1 MRDIT
6 IGQYYPTDSVIH
18 RLDPRVKL
26 LGTLIFIVSLFVC
39 SGIVGFVFST
49 AALAAVIIISGIP
62 FRYLMRGIKG
72 IYILVII
79 TAVFNI
85 FFTAGTPVVSWGM
98 VMITQEGI
106 RTAVF
111 MSIRLIY
118 LVLGTSI
125 MTLSTTPNDLTCGIE
140 KGCAFLE
147 IFRVPVH
154 EMALMMSIA
163 LRFIPILSEEA
174 DKIKKAQM
182 SRGADFESGNILKR
196 AKAMLPILVPL
207 FVSAFRRAGELSLAM
222 DSRCYHGGGGRT
234 KLHPLKYERR
244 DVVAYIVIAAFF
256 TAAILIKVFVKT
268 G

>member
-26 LGTLIFIVSLFVC
+26 LGTLVFVVSLFVC
-39 SGIVGFVFST
+39 SGIVGFVVST
-49 AALAAVIIISGIP
+49 AALAAIIFISKIP
-62 FRYLMRGIKG
+62 FPYLMRGIKG

-79 TAVFNI
+79 TAIFNI
-85 FFTAGTPVVSWGM
+85 FFTVGTPVVTLGT
-98 VMITQEGI
+98 VMITREGI
-106 RTAVF
+106 RAAIF

-118 LVLGTSI
+118 LVIGTSI

-140 KGCAFLE
+140 KGCAFLR
-147 IFRVPVH
+147 IFKVPVH

-163 LRFIPILSEEA
+163 LRFIPILSGEA

-182 SRGADFESGNILKR
+182 SRGADFESGNIFRR
-196 AKAMLPILVPL
+196 AKAMLPVLVPL
-207 FVSAFRRAGELSLAM
+207 FVSAFRRANDLSLAM

-234 KLHPLKYERR
+234 KLHPLKHARR
-244 DVVAYIVIAAFF
+244 DMLAYIVIAAFF
-256 TAAILIKVFVKT
+256 AAVILIRVFVQT